1 MNNKMSYTVGVSRFF
16 GFGWKTFR
24 GVCRHE
30 IETLGS
36 AAHLV
41 LTFQDGSVLTVPDI
55 GRRSMKVYPD
65 LVAEQSRLDQ
75 YKREI
80 EQVSNAVADQ
90 KVAQLVERQ
99 QQTIAAQQRQHMSAV
114 NGMPQVPI
122 QR

>member
-1 MNNKMSYTVGVSRFF
+1 VNNIISYTIGIRRPF
-16 GFGWKTFR
+16 GFGWRTFR
-24 GVCRHE
+24 GVKSHT

-41 LTFQDGSVLTVPDI
+41 LDFNDGSTLTIPDI
-55 GRRSMKVYPD
+55 GHKSMKVYAD
-65 LVAEQSRLDQ
+65 YAAEKSRLEQ
-75 YKREI
+75 YRRDV
-80 EQVSNAVADQ
+80 EQVSDAVADK

-99 QQTIAAQQRQHMSAV
+99 QQTIAAQQRQHMTAV

>member
-1 MNNKMSYTVGVSRFF
+1 MISYTIGIRRLF
-16 GFGWKTFR
+16 GFGWKTFK
-24 GVCRHE
+24 GVKSHT

-41 LTFQDGSVLTVPDI
+41 LNFNDGSTMTVPDI
-55 GRRSMKVYPD
+55 GHKSMRVYPD
-65 LVAEQSRLDQ
+65 YAAELSRLEQ
-75 YKREI
+75 YRREI
-80 EQVSNAVADQ
+80 EQVSDAVADK

-99 QQTIAAQQRQHMSAV
+99 QQSIASQQRQHMAAV

>member
-1 MNNKMSYTVGVSRFF
+1 MNNHFAYTIGVRRPF
-16 GFGWKTFR
+16 GLGWKIFKN
-24 GVCRHE
+24 VKSHE

-41 LTFQDGSVLTVPDI
+41 MSFNDGSTMTVPDI
-55 GRRSMKVYPD
+55 GHKSMRVYPD
-65 LVAEQSRLDQ
+65 YAAEKARLEQ
-75 YKREI
+75 YRRDV
-80 EQVSNAVADQ
+80 EQHSNAVAEQ

-99 QQTIAAQQRQHMSAV
+99 QQTIAAQQRQHMAAV

>member
-1 MNNKMSYTVGVSRFF
+1 MNNQICYTIGIRRLF
-16 GFGWKTFR
+16 GCGWKVFKNVKSHT
-24 GVCRHE
+24 

-41 LTFQDGSVLTVPDI
+41 LNFNDGSTITVPDI
-55 GRRSMKVYPD
+55 GHKSMKVYSD
-65 LVAEQSRLDQ
+65 YAAELSRLELYRRDV
-75 YKREI
+75 
-80 EQVSNAVADQ
+80 EQVSDAVADK

-99 QQTIAAQQRQHMSAV
+99 QQNLASQQRQHMSAV